1 MFRGYDL
8 IQKIF
13 LGLYVLA
20 ILAFCFF
27 YFNGYDSSISW
38 GIIAKANSENLL
50 IHSFQKG
57 PFLLDFKG
65 LIYKLSEIFSAGPIE
80 RHLAVDAIFIAIYFF
95 GISAIIAVSSTLSRG
110 AFIGISIVIVFFFF
124 FLRMEEIGAFG
135 FPASSK
141 YATSILFLSY
151 LIPAYIFQ
159 AFWRI
164 PLVYRILILSG
175 ITFLLWLFIGIP
187 SGLLVDHLITNG
199 YFSFQ
204 VLALLFLILIA
215 EENVF
220 GILYLISRVKGSKN
234 SERHLM
240 IFGFCYLLL
249 IGLYYADMADLV
261 PLDVRFFDPFVLFV
275 ISSVIAC
282 WSFWYKESGFS
293 KFIEPGNARVLFFSL
308 GLITLSFL
316 AHNMFR
322 GNDPAYQNFL
332 YFIIYTHLAFGTF
345 FLAYII
351 LNFINPLNKGLQVFK
366 IVYHSQNF
374 PYISARLAGFAAIA
388 AFFFL
393 AQKQPYFLMRSG
405 HYNYLGVQAQT
416 EGDQNLAVRYFE
428 EARIFG
434 RDNHFSNYQL
444 GMHHLEKEEFQIA
457 NFRFQRA
464 TYRYPSPQAYINQSR
479 TAEMMD
485 ENTEAIVA
493 LRSGLLDFPN
503 NGYIKNNLGL
513 LYTEIGSLDSARKY
527 LANAS
532 STGSWNEANHT
543 NYLAVRDDADS
554 TSLSEIYEIENLAVK
569 SNVLSAALK
578 NKVPASLPLDTI
590 TFNESEL
597 PLHKGTYLVNYSWTS
612 DDPEENNFLLNAINV
627 PMNEELFRS
636 AKQAVAFRSYLMGN
650 INQAFILM
658 DDMIF
663 QGSNLWKGVFYNQKG
678 KMALEQHILPLA
690 RQCFEEAI
698 SYGNQEARINLVATL
713 LELNEMEHLY
723 QSLDQFAVIDSFFV
737 SLKKD
742 IQTMESGTDLSEEM
756 TQSYVYYHYAS
767 LDKETIGQILKK
779 ADQLYIEGLWMKIY
793 KEKLIEDPASSEDYV
808 KLFNPYLNDE
818 EWDLQLATLD
828 LIQGKMPDS
837 TTFKKLTEL
846 AEMNAFNVPLIIE
859 VARRVSSEANM
870 KAYDLL
876 VKATDANPNHQ
887 ELMKAYI
894 EESVKQ
900 RLFNYAESG
909 LDRLELLMNPT
920 EFFVFKA
927 RIVDQ
932 IAELRQE
939 SFESF
944 Q

>member
-8 IQKIF
+8 IQKFF
-13 LGLYVLA
+13 LGFYILA
-20 ILAFCFF
+20 ALAFCFF

-38 GIIAKANSENLL
+38 GIIAKANSENL
-50 IHSFQKG
+50 IVHTFQKG

-65 LIYKLSEIFSAGPIE
+65 MIYQLSEVFSAGPIE
-80 RHLAVDAIFIAIYFF
+80 RHLTLDAIFIAIYFF
-95 GISAIIAVSSTLSRG
+95 GIASIIAVSSTLSRG
-110 AFIGISIVIVFFFF
+110 MFIGLSILIVFFFF
-124 FLRMEEIGAFG
+124 FLRMEEIRAFG
-135 FPASSK
+135 FPATSK
-141 YATSILFLSY
+141 IATSILFLSY

-164 PLVYRILILSG
+164 PLIYRVLILSG
-175 ITFLLWLFIGIP
+175 ITIILWFLIGIP
-187 SGLLVDHLITNG
+187 SELLIDHLITNG

-204 VLALLFLILIA
+204 ILALLFLVLIA

-220 GILYLISRVKGSKN
+220 AILFLVSRVKGSKN
-234 SERHLM
+234 SEKHLM

-249 IGLYYADMADLV
+249 IGLYYADMADLI
-261 PLDVRFFDPFVLFV
+261 PINVRFFDPFVLFI
-275 ISSVIAC
+275 ISAVIAS
-282 WSFWYKESGFS
+282 WSFWYKETGFT
-293 KFIEPGNARVLFFSL
+293 KFIELGNARVLFFALGFISL
-308 GLITLSFL
+308 FFL

-332 YFIIYTHLAFGTF
+332 YFIIYAHLAFGTF

-374 PYISARLAGFAAIA
+374 PYISARLAGFAAIT

-416 EGDQNLAVRYFE
+416 EEDQNLAVRYFE

-434 RDNHFSNYQL
+434 HDNHFSNYQL
-444 GMHHLEKEEFQIA
+444 GMHHLEREEFQIA

-464 TYRYPSPQAYINQSR
+464 TNRYPSPQAYINQSR

-485 ENTEAIVA
+485 EKTESIVA
-493 LRSGLLDFPN
+493 LQTGLLDFPG
-503 NGYIKNNLGL
+503 NGYLKNNLGL
-513 LYTEIGSLDSARKY
+513 LFTEIGSLDSARKY
-527 LANAS
+527 LGDAS
-532 STGSWNEANHT
+532 STGSWNEANNT
-543 NYLAVRDDADS
+543 NYLVVRNDADS
-554 TSLSEIYEIENLAVK
+554 SSLAEIYEIENLAVK
-569 SNVLSAALK
+569 SNVLSSALK
-578 NKVPASLPLDTI
+578 NKITVDLPLDTM
-590 TFNESEL
+590 TFNDSQL

-612 DDPEENNFLLNAINV
+612 DDPEENNFLLNAMHV

-636 AKQAVAFRSYLMGN
+636 AKQAVAIRSYLMGN

-663 QGSNLWKGVFYNQKG
+663 QASNNWKGIFYNQKG

-690 RQCFEEAI
+690 RESFAQAI
-698 SYGNQEARINLVATL
+698 SYGNQEARINLIATL
-713 LELNEMEHLY
+713 LEQNEMEEVY
-723 QSLDQFAVIDSFFV
+723 RSLDRFSAIDSFFV

-742 IQTMESGTDLSEEM
+742 IRTMESGTDLSEEM
-756 TQSYVYYHYAS
+756 SQSYAYYHYAS
-767 LDKETIGQILKK
+767 LNPETIGQILKK
-779 ADQLYIEGLWMKIY
+779 ANQLFIEGLWMKIY
-793 KEKLIEDPASSEDYV
+793 QETLIEDPSLSNEYA
-808 KLFNPYLNDE
+808 KLFSPYMDGKD
-818 EWDLQLATLD
+818 WDLQLAALD
-828 LIQGKMPDS
+828 LIRGNMPDS
-837 TTFKKLTEL
+837 ATFKKLKAT
-846 AEMNAFNVPLIIE
+846 AETNTFNAPLIMEI
-859 VARRVSSEANM
+859 AKRISSESDM
-870 KAYDLL
+870 MAYELL
-876 VKATDANPNHQ
+876 VNATDANPNHPG
-887 ELMKAYI
+887 LTKAFI

-909 LDRLELLMNPT
+909 LDRLQPLIDPT
-920 EFFVFKA
+920 EFFVFKT
-927 RIVDQ
+927 RILDQ